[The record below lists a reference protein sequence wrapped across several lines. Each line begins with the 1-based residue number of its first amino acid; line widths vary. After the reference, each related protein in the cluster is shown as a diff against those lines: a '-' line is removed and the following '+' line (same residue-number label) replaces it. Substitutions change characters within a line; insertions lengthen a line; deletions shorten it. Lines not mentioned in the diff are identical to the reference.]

1 MKRKKKGGGK
11 FPQDV
16 ARFFNPHKSGTNAQY
31 TKEGMLIAFG
41 THQREKHNK
50 AVASP
55 YIMQAGQ
62 QGR

>member
-1 MKRKKKGGGK
+1 MKRQKKGGGK

-16 ARFFNPHKSGTNAQY
+16 ARFFNTHKRGTNAQY
-31 TKEGMLIAFG
+31 TKDGMLIALA
-41 THQREKHNK
+41 RINERMYNK